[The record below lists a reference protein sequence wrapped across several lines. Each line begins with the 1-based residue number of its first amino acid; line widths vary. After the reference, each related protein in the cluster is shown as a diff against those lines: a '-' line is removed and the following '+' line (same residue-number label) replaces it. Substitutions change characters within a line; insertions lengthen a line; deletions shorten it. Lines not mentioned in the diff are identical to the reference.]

1 VVSRERRFMYRNIVT
16 VEQHILEGQR
26 EWGGR
31 GDFSAIL
38 HQVILAAKIVSREVN
53 KAGLLDILGSTGETN
68 VTGDEVKKLDVF
80 ANRTFIHAMS
90 YIGKIGVIATE
101 EEEEIIHIP
110 EPYPTGDYAI
120 LMDPLDGSTNIE
132 ANVSIGTIFSI
143 FRRVTPSGQKCT
155 VEDCLQQGKKQV
167 AAGYVIYGSS
177 TMLVYTTGHGV
188 NGFTLDPSVGEFFL
202 SHPNIRTPEVGKIY
216 SVNESYYPFWKKGT
230 RQYIDHVKQDD
241 PGTGRPKSSRY
252 IGSLVADFHRN
263 LLYGGIYL
271 YPEDARDPE
280 RPFGKLRL
288 MYEGNPL
295 ALVAE
300 QAGGA
305 ASTGYERILDIQ
317 PKKIHERVPLIL
329 GSKRD
334 VEAYVAFAGKNLD
347 EGA

>member
-1 VVSRERRFMYRNIVT
+1 MYRDIVT

-31 GDFSAIL
+31 GDFSSIL
-38 HQVILAAKIVSREVN
+38 HQIILASKIVSREVN
-53 KAGLLDILGSTGETN
+53 KAGLLDILGTAGHTN

-80 ANRTFIHAMS
+80 ANETFIHAMS

-101 EEEEIIHIP
+101 EEEGIIHIP

-120 LMDPLDGSTNIE
+120 LLDPLDGSTNIE
-132 ANVSIGTIFSI
+132 ANVSIGTIFSLYH
-143 FRRVTPSGQKCT
+143 RVTSSGQKCT
-155 VEDCLQQGKKQV
+155 VEDCLQPGKRQV

-202 SHPNIRTPEVGKIY
+202 SHPDIRTPEVGRIY
-216 SVNESYYPFWKKGT
+216 SVNESYYPFWKQGT
-230 RQYIDHVKQDD
+230 RQYIDQIKLED
-241 PGTGRPKSSRY
+241 PATGRPKSSRY

-271 YPEDARDPE
+271 YPEDTRDPK

-305 ASTGYERILDIQ
+305 GSTGYERILDIRPQ
-317 PKKIHERVPLIL
+317 KIHQRVPLIL

-334 VEAYVAFAGKNLD
+334 VEEYAAFARKNID
-347 EGA
+347 PS